1 MRNFR
6 KYRLLLVLLF
16 FGVFIY
22 FLVPP
27 ILNAQETGEGAV
39 LPNDEGSEVVEPEAE
54 GPAGSSEGYRSIEE
68 QNVFGKA
75 QDEAPAKEDTVTEIP
90 RADVNLRLRLVGTA
104 VIENS
109 GKSLAVLEHEDTGL
123 QEACWEGSRLGR
135 VLIKKIL
142 QGKVIV
148 DAGGGE
154 MILSKHGLRT
164 IGKGDVM
171 IAKDSLRTVNVS
183 ASAYPPRL
191 DRKEMARDF
200 PDYLSFMNTVSTKTH
215 FQAGSTG
222 GILIYNID
230 PDGLFGKMG
239 LQDGDVIN
247 AVNGESLA
255 APPDAVKIYDRLK
268 HGGRVNLAV
277 QRGEE
282 RLQLRFYVG

>member
-6 KYRLLLVLLF
+6 KYRLLFVLLF
-16 FGVFIY
+16 FSVFIY

-75 QDEAPAKEDTVTEIP
+75 QDEAPAKEATVTEIP

-154 MILSKHGLRT
+154 MILSKHRLRT

-191 DRKEMARDF
+191 DRKEIARDF

-282 RLQLRFYVG
+282 RLQVRFYVG